1 MLAAART
8 LSRAQGPLSRARV
21 PGKVGV
27 EGMRLCCRSKA
38 AFALAFF
45 SCELPAA
52 RRRRVSTLS
61 SVKRAAVLQEEGQT
75 SGKGITLYTARSA
88 YPALNGWKLT
98 ILLEELKELVRIAE
112 GFEVVELDL
121 GARQHKEAWFLEI
134 NPNGRI
140 PALVDHERDN
150 FAVFESGAMMLYL
163 AESRGL
169 GCLLPEALEQK
180 YRVLQ
185 WLFFQVSGIGPI
197 QGQAHAFLRYVPEEV
212 PYAQRRFVNETAR
225 LYLVLDKA
233 LSKGGPYI
241 AGDYSI
247 ADIALYPWVEFHA
260 WAGQSLD
267 GLPSLERWRQRL
279 ALRRGVIRGMAY
291 NKKDVNELLANAE
304 AVRQA
309 VKATTLDDAGPAK
322 P

>member
-1 MLAAART
+1 MLTAACT
-8 LSRAQGPLSRARV
+8 LSRAQVPLSRGLL
-21 PGKVGV
+21 PGKVDV
-27 EGMRLCCRSKA
+27 EGLRMCCRSRA
-38 AFALAFF
+38 GG
-45 SCELPAA
+45 LPAA
-52 RRRRVSTLS
+52 RRRRIASFS
-61 SVKRAAVLQEEGQT
+61 SVRKAAVLQEVGQT
-75 SGKGITLYTARSA
+75 SGKGITLYTARST

-98 ILLEELKELVRIAE
+98 ILLEELKELGRLPE

-140 PALVDHERDN
+140 PALVDHERGN
-150 FAVFESGAMMLYL
+150 LAIFESGAMMLYL
-163 AESRGL
+163 AESRGS
-169 GCLLPEALEQK
+169 GCLLPEAVEQK

-225 LYLVLDKA
+225 LYSVLDEA

-267 GLPSLERWRQRL
+267 GLPSLERWREMVASRP
-279 ALRRGVIRGMAY
+279 GVVRGMAY
-291 NKKDVNELLANAE
+291 NKKDINELLANSE